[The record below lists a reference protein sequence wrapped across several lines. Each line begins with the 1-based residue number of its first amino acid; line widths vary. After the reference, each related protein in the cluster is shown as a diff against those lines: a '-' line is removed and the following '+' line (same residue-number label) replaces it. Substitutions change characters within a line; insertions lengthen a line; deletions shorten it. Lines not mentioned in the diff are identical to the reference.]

1 MISLEQCRKI
11 DPKLDNLS
19 DEKLTHIRDLLYEFG
34 YLAMETY
41 IEDKSGSKN
50 IEFPRG
56 VNGSR
61 PTDEGMKE

>member
-1 MISLEQCRKI
+1 MISLEQCREV
-11 DPKLDNLS
+11 DPKLVKLS
-19 DEKLTHIRDLLYEFG
+19 DEELTRVRDLLYEFG
-34 YLAMETY
+34 FLAMETY
-41 IEDKSGSKN
+41 IENKSGSNN